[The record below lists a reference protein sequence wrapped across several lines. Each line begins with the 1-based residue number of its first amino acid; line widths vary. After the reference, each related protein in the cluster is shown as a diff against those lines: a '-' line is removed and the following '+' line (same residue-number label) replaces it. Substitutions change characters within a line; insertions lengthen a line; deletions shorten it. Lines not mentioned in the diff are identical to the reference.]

1 MGAARIFRNVLTTP
15 RQINVAGDDRGS
27 ERIEM
32 KKPVIADADVIKIG
46 TVG

>member
-1 MGAARIFRNVLTTP
+1 L
-15 RQINVAGDDRGS
+15 AGDDRRN

-32 KKPVIADADVIKIG
+32 KKPVIADADVIKVG

>member
-1 MGAARIFRNVLTTP
+1 MP
-15 RQINVAGDDRGS
+15 RQINVAGDDRGN